1 MKKNVK
7 TFIKELIPYILTRAL
22 ASSMAFNVKLIK
34 EKNTKDITTMPYS
47 HKVEGSEDGI
57 IRDARPKVSKGQIQ
71 DDNYMQEF

>member
-7 TFIKELIPYILTRAL
+7 TFIKELISYILTGAL

-47 HKVEGSEDGI
+47 HKVEGSKDGI
-57 IRDARPKVSKGQIQ
+57 IRDARPKLNKGQIQ
-71 DDNYMQEF
+71 DEIQEF